1 MLCVGTRRTAAGIA
15 AAFGMAIA
23 TAAPTLPTH
32 AADGS
37 VATLLGSW
45 SGNGRITYTD
55 GSSEGISC
63 NAYYTGSASDLRM
76 AIQCKSDKNP
86 IHIRSQL
93 RVDGSRITG
102 TWEERTFNA
111 SGTAT
116 GSTSAGAMKL
126 DVTGGGF
133 NGTMTVA
140 ISKATHTVS
149 ITTTGI
155 AMSTATMNF
164 SKR

>member
-1 MLCVGTRRTAAGIA
+1 MLFTGSIRRAAVFGGA
-15 AAFGMAIA
+15 LGLAVAAF
-23 TAAPTLPTH
+23 APTHPVLASEGT
-32 AADGS
+32 

-45 SGNGRITYTD
+45 AGNGRITYTD

-86 IHIRSQL
+86 IHIRSTL

-111 SGTAT
+111 SGSAT

-133 NGTMTVA
+133 TGTMTVA
-140 ISKATHTVS
+140 ISKASHTVN
-149 ITTTGI
+149 ITAQGI
-155 AMSTATMNF
+155 AMKGATMNF